1 MQLRK
6 KSRSFRREAPEKR
19 RADLVQAAIRCLS
32 EGGMSAFKLE
42 RIAAEAGVSLGLL
55 SHYFTDK
62 NELLTEVYRAAL
74 YEDVTRTIAELDD
87 LDAPGSPAERLC
99 RIMDAI
105 IAPEYLKPANLTVWL
120 ALWGEIVVNPALK
133 RAHRILYRSYVSS
146 LATLIGTVAQER
158 RRTVNAT
165 EDARMDV
172 QLKRGPTC
180 VRPVPPENFRVS
192 VNGTTASFR
201 WDYVANAT
209 DYVIT
214 LRTPDG
220 RAQTGN
226 ATVSPHTWRR
236 LPRGQYTANMATH
249 DTCGEGNPTAD
260 VPFTV
265 R

>member
-165 EDARMDV
+165 EIARSLQALIDGLFLERALDRQAV
-172 QLKRGPTC
+172 AHAD
-180 VRPVPPENFRVS
+180 FRR
-192 VNGTTASFR
+192 ASYEF
-201 WDYVANAT
+201 
-209 DYVIT
+209 
-214 LRTPDG
+214 LELHLG
-220 RAQTGN
+220 RLA
-226 ATVSPHTWRR
+226 SP
-236 LPRGQYTANMATH
+236 A
-249 DTCGEGNPTAD
+249 
-260 VPFTV
+260 
-265 R
+265 

>member
-6 KSRSFRREAPEKR
+6 KSRSFKREAPEKR

-87 LDAPGSPAERLC
+87 TDAPGSPAERLC

-105 IAPEYLKPANLTVWL
+105 IDPEYLKPANLTVWL

-133 RAHRILYRSYVSS
+133 RAHRTLYRSYISS
-146 LATLIGTVAQER
+146 LATLIGTVAEDR
-158 RRTVNAT
+158 RRKVNAT
-165 EDARMDV
+165 EIARSLQALIDGLFLERALDRHAV
-172 QLKRGPTC
+172 DHAD
-180 VRPVPPENFRVS
+180 FRR
-192 VNGTTASFR
+192 ASYEFLELHLGKL
-201 WDYVANAT
+201 T
-209 DYVIT
+209 
-214 LRTPDG
+214 
-220 RAQTGN
+220 
-226 ATVSPHTWRR
+226 SP
-236 LPRGQYTANMATH
+236 A
-249 DTCGEGNPTAD
+249 
-260 VPFTV
+260 
-265 R
+265 